1 MLSSNNAIWLSK
13 NGKRMVYASF
23 DDRQVDNMEYSL
35 YGQPGNTH
43 FQYPITNNIRYP
55 KVNSKK
61 KIIQL
66 EININIVSY
75 EFIWLI
81 AYLNAALLTGC
92 SNHHCWI
99 ELLSLGQLF
108 FDLNWPKI
116 KIWTNFDLQK
126 PKSLFVFLLEMNWD

>member
-1 MLSSNNAIWLSK
+1 
-13 NGKRMVYASF
+13 MVYASF

-75 EFIWLI
+75 EFI
-81 AYLNAALLTGC
+81 
-92 SNHHCWI
+92 
-99 ELLSLGQLF
+99 
-108 FDLNWPKI
+108 
-116 KIWTNFDLQK
+116 
-126 PKSLFVFLLEMNWD
+126 